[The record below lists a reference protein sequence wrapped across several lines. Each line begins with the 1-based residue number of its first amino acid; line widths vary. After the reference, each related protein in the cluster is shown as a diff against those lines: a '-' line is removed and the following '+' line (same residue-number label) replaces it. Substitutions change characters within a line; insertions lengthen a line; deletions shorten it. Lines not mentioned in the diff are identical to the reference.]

1 MESEGF
7 DPKELGD
14 QVNLSQL
21 PAVILN
27 FSRLLGSVGAQFEL
41 EIPKILDFIGKD
53 LSCPPSSR
61 ENAALLPFW
70 SSKAFLWD
78 IPREY
83 T

>member
-70 SSKAFLWD
+70 SSKVFLWD

-83 T
+83 A